1 MKMTMTSTAPA
12 ASTAGTVPAAADAA
26 LAQRVWE
33 THYALACSENHR
45 LAGYGLPVYD
55 NSQRLLLA
63 VIREVYGLSHL
74 KARRVYDVLID
85 SGENVADSV
94 AYVREN
100 RTSRA
105 YTR

>member
-1 MKMTMTSTAPA
+1 MTIVSYAP
-12 ASTAGTVPAAADAA
+12 GPVPVVPSAADAA

-33 THYALACSENHR
+33 THWAIATSENR
-45 LAGYGLPVYD
+45 GLSTSRQPVYD

-85 SGENVADSV
+85 SGENVAHSV

-100 RTSRA
+100 RTSSA